1 MSMRGIMRPP
11 PPSSLNGPL
20 SPHRRWCWARVQL
33 ADVKTVKRTL
43 GGTVNDV
50 VLACITEGFRRLLL
64 ARGESVQRPVR
75 TLVPV
80 SVRAPSEHG
89 IYDNR
94 VSAIFAEL
102 PVRIT
107 DPVARLRSITAQ
119 MAGLKESK
127 EAVAGEVLTALGGF
141 APPMLLALG
150 ERLGTHVP
158 QHNINTV
165 TTNVPGPQQPLYAA
179 GRRMLEAYGYVP
191 LGGHVRVG
199 VAIFSYDGHV
209 GFGVTG
215 DYDSAPDIEVV
226 CAGIEAAMAELV
238 EISAPGKRTPANG
251 VPAKRTRAK
260 RTPAKR
266 TPAKGAR
273 AHARAAAASR

>member
-1 MSMRGIMRPP
+1 
-11 PPSSLNGPL
+11 
-20 SPHRRWCWARVQL
+20 
-33 ADVKTVKRTL
+33 
-43 GGTVNDV
+43 
-50 VLACITEGFRRLLL
+50 
-64 ARGESVQRPVR
+64 
-75 TLVPV
+75 
-80 SVRAPSEHG
+80 
-89 IYDNR
+89 
-94 VSAIFAEL
+94 
-102 PVRIT
+102 
-107 DPVARLRSITAQ
+107 
-119 MAGLKESK
+119 
-127 EAVAGEVLTALGGF
+127 
-141 APPMLLALG
+141 
-150 ERLGTHVP
+150 
-158 QHNINTV
+158 
-165 TTNVPGPQQPLYAA
+165 
-179 GRRMLEAYGYVP
+179 MLEAYGYVP